1 MVHNHVQRMSLEGVI
16 QNMHTKSNKLLFF
29 PSKFGEHCFSSLN
42 NSSQSEA
49 WRTTVFWTD
58 KSEHRTEVVSGW
70 QSPDN
75 VGGGHNKNTCAQKN
89 LIIIHSVTQ
98 HKQQSTNQKEQGDS
112 MAQPEPL
119 TEGHML
125 LPAFFSRCRA
135 VMTPIVCKGSRSPGK
150 PWAWSSLPLPAQR
163 SNVLFVS

>member
-70 QSPDN
+70 QSPEN
-75 VGGGHNKNTCAQKN
+75 VGGGHNKNTCAQKKSN
-89 LIIIHSVTQ
+89 HHSQCYT
-98 HKQQSTNQKEQGDS
+98 T
-112 MAQPEPL
+112 
-119 TEGHML
+119 
-125 LPAFFSRCRA
+125 
-135 VMTPIVCKGSRSPGK
+135 
-150 PWAWSSLPLPAQR
+150 
-163 SNVLFVS
+163 